1 MIRIF
6 STAALAAA
14 SLALLAAPSLADDH
28 AAAHTDHAAHA
39 DHDVAHAPE
48 VIFGDLILGGAFTRA
63 TLPNAP
69 VAGGYLTITNS
80 GDSAERLVDAE
91 SPFSP
96 DVQIHEMSVVN
107 DVMEMRQLPDGIE
120 IPAGETVTLAPGGL
134 HLMFMQL
141 AQPFVEG
148 ETVPVTLVFE
158 TAGRIDIDLAVGAF
172 GASGHDD
179 HSAHE
184 GH

>member
-1 MIRIF
+1 MIRIL

-14 SLALLAAPSLADDH
+14 SLAFLAAPSLADTH
-28 AAAHTDHAAHA
+28 SGT
-39 DHDVAHAPE
+39 HDEQAIAHAPE
-48 VIFGDLILGGAFTRA
+48 VIFGDLTLSGAFTRA

-80 GDSAERLVDAE
+80 GDTAERLIDAE

-134 HLMFMQL
+134 HLMFMKL

-158 TAGRIDIDLAVGAF
+158 SAGRVDIELAVGSF

-179 HSAHE
+179 HSEHE